1 MMPREDLIGL
11 VTKIVNA
18 EGSEEEVI
26 NNMLL
31 FKANVPDPEAANY
44 LVKKEYD
51 DWTAEQIVDKALS
64 YPPIQL

>member
-1 MMPREDLIGL
+1 MKREELIIL
-11 VTKIVNA
+11 VEKIIKA
-18 EGSEEEVI
+18 EGTEEEVI

-31 FKANVPDPEAANY
+31 FNANVPDPEAANY

-64 YPPIQL
+64 YRPIQL